1 LYVAWRLRPDLQ
13 TAFSDTLQGRLELL
27 DWFFRETTPVPL
39 MREIAQIW
47 ASRPCSQGSAG
58 EISLPYAL
66 YVAWRL
72 RPDLQTAFPDSS
84 PGRKALKKWALHPD
98 AAYLKQLLIRA
109 GSIDRQPSD
118 SGDHTVSEGPTFWE
132 AAKGEDGE
140 QGVNVLG
147 YVTAATGLGE
157 DARMGLAAMTAADI
171 PAAGCNIPLPGRGI
185 DRSYVGRLYETPPY
199 RVNVLYEAAP
209 FLSHTFD
216 AIPTDWW
223 LNKINIVSVAW
234 ELPKWPKRLLP
245 LLTHADALWV
255 PSLFTLTALR
265 PVFDRSIERMPL
277 PVAVPSLPTCFSRS
291 RYGMQDDCF
300 VFAYVFDYHSG
311 FARKNPLAAIKA
323 FQHAF
328 RRTDNTVQLYLKCPA
343 LAGDPPSA
351 RALRE
356 TIGDDP
362 RIVIVD
368 RDMERKELLGF
379 IASCDAYVSPH
390 RSEGFGRTIAEA
402 MLLGKP
408 VIVTAFSGNLDFT
421 TPQTAFLVDG
431 SLVPV
436 GGDAYPL
443 SEGQYWCDPDLGE
456 LAAALKRCRED
467 PAEAASKVAAGKRL
481 LQEQFSPEAVGKAYR
496 RYLETNLG

>member
-1 LYVAWRLRPDLQ
+1 
-13 TAFSDTLQGRLELL
+13 
-27 DWFFRETTPVPL
+27 
-39 MREIAQIW
+39 
-47 ASRPCSQGSAG
+47 
-58 EISLPYAL
+58 
-66 YVAWRL
+66 
-72 RPDLQTAFPDSS
+72 
-84 PGRKALKKWALHPD
+84 
-98 AAYLKQLLIRA
+98 
-109 GSIDRQPSD
+109 
-118 SGDHTVSEGPTFWE
+118 
-132 AAKGEDGE
+132 
-140 QGVNVLG
+140 
-147 YVTAATGLGE
+147 
-157 DARMGLAAMTAADI
+157 MGLAAMTAADI